1 MEVRGCRLRLKARGL
16 IMKREDILIIV
27 DLNCCKMI
35 ML

>member
-16 IMKREDILIIV
+16 MKREGILIIV